1 MKRKNEFLK
10 FLTWL
15 RNGTTFCITWF
26 LILIL
31 IFNTIY
37 DIPSIS
43 TNKLIEL
50 IFLCMGAVFLFNTFF
65 TCLFIPKWSFTKR
78 LSGFMIGIS
87 IYECLIFYSLGIF
100 KNESIPVWIIFIGI
114 VLVLYFCCILI
125 YQQYS
130 KKKGE
135 LYTKSLL
142 AYQEKRKKENLHHQA

>member
-50 IFLCMGAVFLFNTFF
+50 IFLCMGAVFLFNTF
-65 TCLFIPKWSFTKR
+65 SHAY
-78 LSGFMIGIS
+78 LSPNGVLQKDF
-87 IYECLIFYSLGIF
+87 
-100 KNESIPVWIIFIGI
+100 PV
-114 VLVLYFCCILI
+114 L
-125 YQQYS
+125 
-130 KKKGE
+130 
-135 LYTKSLL
+135 
-142 AYQEKRKKENLHHQA
+142 

>member
-100 KNESIPVWIIFIGI
+100 KNESITVWIIFLSHFNISAIQQKKGRTLDKIITGI
-114 VLVLYFCCILI
+114 
-125 YQQYS
+125 S
-130 KKKGE
+130 RKKKKG
-135 LYTKSLL
+135 KSSSSGIS
-142 AYQEKRKKENLHHQA
+142 